1 MPTKK
6 EKSTPTKKEKVISI
20 KKEKNIQPIVF
31 NKNTNLPNIWID
43 SFTLAKRNDDI
54 CMLRFFTHL
63 PEGHFEQSRII
74 TSKQNLEIL
83 VDKLCSALKY
93 SPKIKKTIK

>member
-6 EKSTPTKKEKVISI
+6 EKETSTKKEKATS
-20 KKEKNIQPIVF
+20 PIEF

-43 SFTLAKRNDDI
+43 SFNLATRNDDI

-74 TSKQNLEIL
+74 TNRKNLEIL
-83 VDKLCSALKY
+83 VDKLCSTLKY
-93 SPKIKKTIK
+93 SPKIKKTNK